1 MSYEH
6 TQTGLMG
13 PVVFVPMALIFLV
26 ILVGANAG
34 LGGMLGIGAFFLLL
48 GGVMVNFS
56 RLTIRVDD
64 DDIRL
69 CFGWGWPRRQ
79 IALAEITGVGSVR
92 NLWWYGFGV
101 RLTPHGWL
109 YNVWGLDAVEV
120 RLSHGKTVRIGSDE
134 SRTLASAIQASIGSE
149 DQ

>member
-6 TQTGLMG
+6 TQTGLLG
-13 PVVFVPMALIFLV
+13 PVVFMPMALIFLG
-26 ILVGANAG
+26 ILVGADAG
-34 LGGMLGIGAFFLLL
+34 LGGLLGIGSFLVLI
-48 GGVMVNFS
+48 GGVMLNFS
-56 RLTIRVDD
+56 RLTTTIDADD
-64 DDIRL
+64 VRL
-69 CFGWGWPRRQ
+69 TFGWGWPRRR
-79 IALAEITGVGSVR
+79 IALAEIADVGSVR

-120 RLSHGKTVRIGSDE
+120 RLNNGKAVRIGSDQT
-134 SRTLASAIQASIGSE
+134 RALASAIQASIGSE